1 MTAQPQ
7 TGCYGDG
14 ALGHQHCRERL
25 AEILE
30 DTGHY
35 SNHTKILKDSLAGA
49 MPDDAWDEDDAI
61 DLLNSLPISQVD
73 GAAWG
78 FQDGDFGLWPIE
90 AD

>member
-1 MTAQPQ
+1 ME

-30 DTGHY
+30 G
-35 SNHTKILKDSLAGA
+35 IADSHPDIVVSLRSD
-49 MPDDAWDEDDAI
+49 MPDDARDEDEALS
-61 DLLNSLPISQVD
+61 LLNAALPNDSTW
-73 GAAWG
+73 WG

-90 AD
+90 ETA